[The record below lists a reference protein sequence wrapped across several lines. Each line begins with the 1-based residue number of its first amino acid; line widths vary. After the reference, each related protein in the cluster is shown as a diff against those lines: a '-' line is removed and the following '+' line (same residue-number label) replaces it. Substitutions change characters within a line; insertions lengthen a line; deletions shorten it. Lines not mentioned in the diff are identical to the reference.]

1 MIAPTPATLRRN
13 RLVGYACAA
22 CVMLLW
28 AGFALASRY
37 SARAGSGVRLTPWDL
52 GALRFTVSGAIAGAL
67 WLAGIGRGL
76 PVGRGIAL
84 TLFAGL
90 GFALPAYF
98 AFSLAPAAHGAV
110 LLSGTLP
117 FLVAVGTWWMFG
129 ERWSRARV
137 ISLGLVLVGLVLLGI
152 ESFGAQAS
160 PGAWRGDLVFLL
172 GATSWATYTVLAR
185 RWSVAPMQS
194 VTAVGLGCAV
204 AFLPVW
210 WLALPSHLMEAAPW
224 EVLFQA
230 VYQGILAMIV
240 SLFLF
245 TRALASIG
253 IARLTTITALTPGMA
268 GVLAVPLLHEAI
280 GPLSLAGLALV
291 CVAVAVGVRTPATA

>member
-1 MIAPTPATLRRN
+1 MITQTSALLRRS
-13 RLVGYACAA
+13 RLLGYVCAA

-28 AGFALASRY
+28 AGFALTSRY

-52 GALRFTVSGAIAGAL
+52 GALRFAVSGSVAGVL
-67 WLAGIGRGL
+67 WLAGVGRGL
-76 PVGRGIAL
+76 AVGRGMAL
-84 TLFAGL
+84 ALFAGL
-90 GFALPAYF
+90 GFALPAYL

-137 ISLGLVLVGLVLLGI
+137 ISLGLVLAGLVLLGV

-172 GATSWATYTVLAR
+172 GATSWAIYTVLAR

-194 VTAVGLGCAV
+194 VIAVGLGCAV
-204 AFLPVW
+204 VFLPVW
-210 WLALPSHLMEAAPW
+210 WLALPSRLIDAPPW

-230 VYQGILAMIV
+230 VYQGVLAMVV

-253 IARLTTITALTPGMA
+253 IARVTTITALTPGIA
-268 GVLAVPLLHEAI
+268 GVLAVPLLHEPI

-291 CVAVAVGVRTPATA
+291 CLAVAVGVRAPAM